1 MNKESIRSMQELVL
15 KRFKEDF
22 IFVAN
27 QYAEC
32 NNYDDAVCI
41 LQQTDGEEL
50 ENGKSKSN

>member
-1 MNKESIRSMQELVL
+1 MNKESLRSMQRVVIE
-15 KRFKEDF
+15 RFKENF

-32 NNYDDAVCI
+32 DNYDDAVCI

-50 ENGKSKSN
+50 E